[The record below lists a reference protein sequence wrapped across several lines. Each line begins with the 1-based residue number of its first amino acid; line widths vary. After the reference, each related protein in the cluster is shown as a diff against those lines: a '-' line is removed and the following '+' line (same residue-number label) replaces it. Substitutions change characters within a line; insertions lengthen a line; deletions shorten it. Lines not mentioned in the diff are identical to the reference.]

1 MWLYRSLFAF
11 DALVALVLAYF
22 FLDGLQYGT
31 TPEYLTIW
39 VPLLGIPLGLLAG
52 GWVLKAKGK
61 RGLGSLLLGLLA
73 IPPFLFIAFYGL
85 LLATNPSW
93 H

>member
-22 FLDGLQYGT
+22 FLDGLQYGAS
-31 TPEYLTIW
+31 PDYLTIW
-39 VPLLGIPLGLLAG
+39 VPLLGIPIGLLVG

-61 RGLGSLLLGLLA
+61 RGLASLVLGLLA
-73 IPPFLFIAFYGL
+73 VPPVLFIAFYGL
-85 LLATNPSW
+85 LLATTPNW

>member
-1 MWLYRSLFAF
+1 VVVSIPLRVRRPGGAR
-11 DALVALVLAYF
+11 AGV
-22 FLDGLQYGT
+22 LQYGA
-31 TPEYLTIW
+31 TPEYLTLW
-39 VPLLGIPLGLLAG
+39 LPLLGIPIGLLVG
-52 GWVLKAKGK
+52 GWILKAKGK
-61 RGLGSLLLGLLA
+61 RGLGSIVLGLLA